1 VGYVKQIM
9 RGKENSIKLLF
20 VKLKERYHGGNTKE
34 NVRVLYKYIIKFEV
48 VETCSWYLLC
58 KSSGVHLVSRELD
71 KDTDKQIN
79 SGPVPHLNIVEYIS
93 L

>member
-1 VGYVKQIM
+1 M
-9 RGKENSIKLLF
+9 REKENSIKLLF
-20 VKLKERYHGGNTKE
+20 EKLKERYHTGKTKK
-34 NVRVLYKYIIKFEV
+34 NARVVYKYILVIKFEV

-79 SGPVPHLNIVEYIS
+79 SSPVPHLNIVEYIS

>member
-20 VKLKERYHGGNTKE
+20 VKLKGRYHKGNTKE

-58 KSSGVHLVSRELD
+58 KSSGVHSVSRELD